1 MSIKRRLLE
10 LEKAHPKHTA
20 PARKIEIVA
29 SLLAISE
36 DAVLAGTSIREA
48 ETVTSY
54 GLSLAQAMTAR
65 DEYAN
70 SHDNLI
76 MLVEPCNECDAAPVS
91 EETKSMTD
99 AELCEVIFDGVASKG
114 LR

>member
-1 MSIKRRLLE
+1 M
-10 LEKAHPKHTA
+10 HTA

-29 SLLAISE
+29 GMLAITA
-36 DAVLAGTSIREA
+36 DAALAGTSTREG

-54 GLSLAQAMTAR
+54 GLTLAQAMTAR

-76 MLVEPCNECDAAPVS
+76 MLVEARNEGEAVLDQLRLKHGLPIN
-91 EETKSMTD
+91 EEVRRMTD
-99 AELCEVIFDGVASKG
+99 AELVEVIFDGVESG
-114 LR
+114 GVIIES